1 MTDTMTRKLSLPAR
15 PERPFEDD
23 GVLLPASG
31 VVLSPEELRA
41 RCEGPVAAHLDR
53 VCRWPPAARGQQWQP
68 GDYSFYVLEFP
79 VGPDAPFFVQFWS
92 EPGGEVIMEVSS
104 GEANSALKPFVT
116 EPLRRSLEE
125 RGFALGGGAENFR
138 KTLALDEAGG
148 VAGLAHEA
156 LSVLTE
162 CLGYDGRV
170 PLSYRLHLGRP
181 EEGAESGPVYH
192 ESSLI
197 RSLDVDDVEAAW
209 KLARCDA
216 KRLNDVAVAIADQ
229 QSASSFVATL
239 IVPRPEHP
247 GRFGGIQLSCYLR
260 APRETIEAVTS
271 EVGMSLPGARLGV
284 DRDGDLAVLQDIIVM
299 GGVTMENIQLQF
311 ALWRNNLARLHAA
324 FLRHAPT
331 GGGQDVVLH

>member
-1 MTDTMTRKLSLPAR
+1 
-15 PERPFEDD
+15 
-23 GVLLPASG
+23 
-31 VVLSPEELRA
+31 
-41 RCEGPVAAHLDR
+41 
-53 VCRWPPAARGQQWQP
+53 
-68 GDYSFYVLEFP
+68 VLEFP
-79 VGPDAPFFVQFWS
+79 AGPEAPFFVQFWS

-104 GEANSALKPFVT
+104 GEANAALKPFVT

-125 RGFALGGGAENFR
+125 RGFAMGGGAENFR
-138 KTLALDEAGG
+138 KTLGLDEAGG

-170 PLSYRLHLGRP
+170 PLSYRLYLGRP

-192 ESSLI
+192 ESALI
-197 RSLDVDDVEAAW
+197 RSLDVDDLEAAW
-209 KLARCDA
+209 KLTRCEAR
-216 KRLNDVAVAIADQ
+216 RLSEVAVAVADQ

-260 APRETIEAVTS
+260 APREIVEAVTA
-271 EVGMSLPGARLGV
+271 EVGMSLAGARLGI

-311 ALWRNNLARLHAA
+311 ALWRKNLARLHAA
-324 FLRHAPT
+324 FLRHA
-331 GGGQDVVLH
+331 GGNGQPVVLH

>member
-1 MTDTMTRKLSLPAR
+1 MTDTMTHKLNLPAR

-31 VVLSPEELRA
+31 AALSSEDLRA

-53 VCRWPPAARGQQWQP
+53 VCRWPPAAQGRQWQP

-79 VGPDAPFFVQFWS
+79 AGPEAPFFVQFWS

-104 GEANSALKPFVT
+104 GEANAALKPFVT

-125 RGFALGGGAENFR
+125 RGFAMGGGAENFR
-138 KTLALDEAGG
+138 KTLGLDEAGG

-170 PLSYRLHLGRP
+170 PLSYRLYLGRP

-192 ESSLI
+192 ESALI
-197 RSLDVDDVEAAW
+197 RSLDVDDLEAAW
-209 KLARCDA
+209 KLTRCEAR
-216 KRLNDVAVAIADQ
+216 RLSEVAVAVADQ

-260 APRETIEAVTS
+260 APREIVEAVTA
-271 EVGMSLPGARLGV
+271 EGGMSLAGARLGI

-311 ALWRNNLARLHAA
+311 ALWRKNLARLHAA
-324 FLRHAPT
+324 FLRHA
-331 GGGQDVVLH
+331 GGNGQSVVLH